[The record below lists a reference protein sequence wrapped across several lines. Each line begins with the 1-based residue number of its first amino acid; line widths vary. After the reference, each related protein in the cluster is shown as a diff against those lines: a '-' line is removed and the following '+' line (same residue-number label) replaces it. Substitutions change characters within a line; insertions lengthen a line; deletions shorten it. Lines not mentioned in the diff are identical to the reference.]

1 MGASALGQD
10 VVEPDRNA
18 SDLARN
24 QLPRGGFGNEF
35 ASEAL
40 PGALPLNQNSPQ
52 ICPFGLYAEQLSGS
66 AFTALRAE
74 NRRTWTYRISPSVR
88 HQPYRRLEN
97 DRFLSGP
104 FPAPATPTQLR
115 WSPFEPPNGAADFI
129 DGLITIGGNGEPDAQ
144 AGMAVH
150 VYAAN
155 RSMQNR
161 VFYNADGELLI
172 VPQQGVMSLFTE
184 LGILEIKPGEVA
196 LIPAGIRFRVEL
208 PEGLARGYVCENYGP
223 SFRLP
228 ELGLIGANGLANP
241 RHFIAPTAAFE
252 QRDEPFTMVA
262 KLSGALWVADLDHS
276 PLDVVAWHGNLTPYK
291 YDLANFQAFGTV
303 SFDHADPSIF
313 TVLTSPSH
321 QAGVA
326 NVDFAVFPPRWMVA
340 EHSFRPPYFHRNAM
354 SECMGLIQG
363 LHEAKAEGFLPGG
376 ISLHNRWSAHGPD
389 EETTQRAQSADLRPQ
404 KFADSLAF
412 MFETRYPIRPTSF
425 ALNAP
430 ELQKDYH
437 SHWLGLK
444 QTFTGP
450 ANKKT

>member
-1 MGASALGQD
+1 LGQD
-10 VVEPDRNA
+10 VAEHGRNV
-18 SDLARN
+18 SDLASKL
-24 QLPRGGFGNEF
+24 LPRGGFGNEF

-52 ICPFGLYAEQLSGS
+52 ICPYGLYAEQLSGS

-74 NRRTWTYRISPSVR
+74 NRRTWTYRINPSVR

-97 DRFLSGP
+97 HRFLSGP
-104 FPAPATPTQLR
+104 FAGPATPTQLR
-115 WSPFEPPNGAADFI
+115 WSPFEPPHASTDFI
-129 DGLITIGGNGEPDAQ
+129 DGLVTIGGNGEPDLQ

-155 RSMQNR
+155 CSMQNR
-161 VFYNADGELLI
+161 VFYNGDGELLI
-172 VPQQGVMSLFTE
+172 VPQHGALSLFTE
-184 LGILEIKPGEVA
+184 LGLLEVRPGEVA

-208 PEGLARGYVCENYGP
+208 PEGQARGYVCENYGAA
-223 SFRLP
+223 FRLP

-241 RHFIAPTAAFE
+241 RHFFAPEAAFE
-252 QRDEPFTMVA
+252 QRDEPFTMIA
-262 KLSGALWVADLDHS
+262 KLSGALWTADLDHS
-276 PLDVVAWHGNLTPYK
+276 PLDVVAWHGNLTPCK

-313 TVLTSPSH
+313 TVLSSPSH
-321 QAGVA
+321 QAGIA

-354 SECMGLIQG
+354 SECMGLIHG
-363 LHEAKAEGFLPGG
+363 LHEAKAEGFVPGG
-376 ISLHNRWSAHGPD
+376 ISLHNKWSAHGPD
-389 EETTQRAQSADLRPQ
+389 EETTELAQSANLQPQ
-404 KFADSLAF
+404 KFGGSLAF

-437 SHWLGLK
+437 SHWLGLRR
-444 QTFTGP
+444 TFTG
-450 ANKKT
+450 ATKKKT